1 MEYQVSVIQFC
12 PVLGA
17 PRANI
22 DTLEPLFDQASG
34 ANLIVLPELSNSGY
48 HFKDREEAKGL
59 SETIGRGGI
68 FQDFL
73 MEMSKRHNAYI
84 VSGICE
90 RDGNDL
96 YNTAIL
102 VGPRGIIGKYRK
114 IHLFMNEKDIFKAG
128 NAGIPVFEA
137 DGYRIGMMIC
147 FDYLFP
153 EPWRILAQKG
163 ADIVCHPSNL
173 LTENAQR
180 CVPGLALMNRI
191 HIATANRTGDER
203 GIHFNGKS
211 FLTDPFGK
219 IIRIASEDAVEVL
232 SFSIDT
238 NESRNKMITPR
249 NHVFDDRRPE
259 LYVF

>member
-1 MEYQVSVIQFC
+1 MKYKVSVIQFQ
-12 PVLGA
+12 PILGD
-17 PRANI
+17 PQANI
-22 DTLEPLFDQASG
+22 TALKPLFEAVSG
-34 ANLIVLPELSNSGY
+34 ADLIILPELSNSGY
-48 HFKDREEAKGL
+48 NFMDREEAMQY
-59 SETIGRGGI
+59 SETIGRPGM

-73 MEMSKRHNAYI
+73 LAQASARKMHI

-90 RDGNDL
+90 RDGDDL
-96 YNTAIL
+96 YNTSVLA
-102 VGPRGIIGKYRK
+102 GPDGIIGKYRK

-128 NAGIPVFEA
+128 NAGLPVFDA
-137 DGYRIGMMIC
+137 GGFKLGMLIC

-173 LTENAQR
+173 LTENAQK
-180 CVPGLALMNRI
+180 CIPGIALMNRI

-219 IIRIASEDAVEVL
+219 IIRIASEQKTEVI
-232 SFSIDT
+232 SFSINTVD
-238 NESRNKMITPR
+238 SRNKMVTPR
-249 NHVFDDRRPE
+249 NHAFDDRRPD
-259 LYVF
+259 LYVP